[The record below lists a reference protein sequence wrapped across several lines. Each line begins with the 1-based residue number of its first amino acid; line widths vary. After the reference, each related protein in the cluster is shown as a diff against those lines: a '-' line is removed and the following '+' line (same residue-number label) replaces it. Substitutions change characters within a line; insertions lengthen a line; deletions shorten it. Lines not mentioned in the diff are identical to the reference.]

1 MPGVL
6 IIEAMAQVGG
16 MLLMG
21 AVPDPEKKVVYFTS
35 LNNVK
40 WRRPVKPGDQ
50 LRFELE
56 LLQVRGMMCKMQGSP
71 RSTARWWPR
80 RRWAPWCATNDDA
93 HPSDGAR
100 ARRGEL
106 GADVEIGPFAI
117 VGENCRIGDG
127 CVIAARATLER
138 NVILGTGVKV
148 GIGTVLGG
156 DPQDLKFK
164 GELTTVEIGDGT
176 TIREY
181 TTINRG
187 TTQSYKTTV
196 GKGCFIMSYVHL
208 AHDCHVGDGVILVNS
223 VQLAGHVTVGDKAII
238 AGQSAAHQF
247 VKIGQ
252 YSFVGGC
259 SRISQDVP
267 AVHQGGR
274 QSDQALRIE
283 QRRAAAQQLPE
294 EVVRELKRAY
304 RLFFRSELNVSQA
317 KERAAT
323 ELKPFP
329 EVQELLRS
337 SRRAGAGWSSER
349 AAPHR
354 RDRRGEASAT
364 TTSASSATCMA
375 RRSPAFFDARV
386 ERAEQV
392 SRELGVTAHPSL
404 DALLDVVDAVT
415 IVVPTPAHFAVAREC
430 SGEGSTR

>member
-1 MPGVL
+1 M
-6 IIEAMAQVGG
+6 
-16 MLLMG
+16 
-21 AVPDPEKKVVYFTS
+21 
-35 LNNVK
+35 
-40 WRRPVKPGDQ
+40 
-50 LRFELE
+50 
-56 LLQVRGMMCKMQGSP
+56 
-71 RSTARWWPR
+71 TARI
-80 RRWAPWCATNDDA
+80 
-93 HPSDGAR
+93 HPTALVHDGV
-100 ARRGEL
+100 EL

-138 NVILGTGVKV
+138 NVILGAGVKV

-164 GELTTVEIGDGT
+164 GEMTTVEIGEGT

-208 AHDCHVGDGVILVNS
+208 AHDCHIGDGVILVNS

-267 AVHQGGR
+267 PYIKAVGNPIKLYGLN
-274 QSDQALRIE
+274 SVGL
-283 QRRAAAQQLPE
+283 QRNNFPE

-323 ELKPFP
+323 DLKPFA
-329 EVQELLRS
+329 EVQELLRFVEES
-337 SRRAGAGWSSER
+337 G
-349 AAPHR
+349 
-354 RDRRGEASAT
+354 RG
-364 TTSASSATCMA
+364 
-375 RRSPAFFDARV
+375 
-386 ERAEQV
+386 
-392 SRELGVTAHPSL
+392 
-404 DALLDVVDAVT
+404 VVV
-415 IVVPTPAHFAVAREC
+415 
-430 SGEGSTR
+430 